1 MINPSVLNVFVVL
14 LVVAVSFMKNN
25 KKVQNFL
32 ISKIETLLYKNLK
45 TTRDLENS
53 FSKVP
58 VSFDS
63 GLGNINPFFTNGAA
77 YTLKDLYDGLCAFKM
92 YEMKSLQYNNVIR
105 KRYNSLPKAQFELVK
120 TIKYGEKLDAV
131 DNTVVEVNQVFMNS
145 LITSYLENN
154 KTVKQKLEEHDPELQ
169 LRTPI
174 NSNGIAFHRIVETLN
189 HLVRDYSEDMFN
201 METKP
206 LLEYIQSRLNT
217 IKSLKSEAN
226 LNNGKTCIILPGS
239 GVGRI
244 AHEVATEHPNAN
256 VHSIE
261 FSSLMYLANQFVY
274 GGKETSSVSPFCNYY
289 SNHLN
294 TEDQLRK
301 FELPLGAFTKPENLK
316 AHYGDFTKF
325 TLASDENEY
334 QNIVIVTA
342 FFIDTAENLLSYLDA
357 IESFQR
363 NLADNKKS
371 TLHWINIGPLKYGT
385 KPMIQLT
392 KKELT
397 LLRKERGW
405 LDLQELCDTSKNIG
419 YITDEKSL
427 YKSYYSVLQF
437 HATKK

>member
-1 MINPSVLNVFVVL
+1 MINPTVLNVFVVI
-14 LVVAVSFMKNN
+14 LVIAVSFMKNN

-32 ISKIETLLYKNLK
+32 ISKIETLLFKNLK
-45 TTRDLENS
+45 TTRDLEAS

-63 GLGNINPFFTNGAA
+63 KFGNVNPYFTNGAA
-77 YTLKDLYDGLCAFKM
+77 YTLRDLYDGLCAFKM

-105 KRYNSLPKAQFELVK
+105 KRYKNLPKGQYELMK
-120 TIKYGEKLDAV
+120 SIGYGEKLDTV
-131 DNTVVEVNQVFMNS
+131 DNTVVETNQVLINS
-145 LITSYLENN
+145 LITSYVHSNAIL
-154 KTVKQKLEEHDPELQ
+154 KQKLEEHDPELQ

-174 NSNGIAFHRIVETLN
+174 NANGVGFHRIVETLN
-189 HLVRDYSEDMFN
+189 HLARDYSDEMFD

-206 LLEYIQSRLNT
+206 LLEYIQSRLDT
-217 IKSLKSEAN
+217 VKLLKSEAT
-226 LNNGKTCIILPGS
+226 LNDAKTCIILPGS

-244 AHEVATEHPNAN
+244 AHEVAAKYPNSH

-274 GGKETSSVSPFCNYY
+274 NGKETSSVSPFCNYY
-289 SNHLN
+289 SNHLT

-301 FELPLGAFTKPENLK
+301 FELPLGSFAKPENLK
-316 AHYGDFTKF
+316 THYGDFTKF
-325 TLASDENEY
+325 TLASEGNEY
-334 QNIVIVTA
+334 QDIIIVTA

-363 NLADNKKS
+363 NLADTKKS

-392 KKELT
+392 KKELS
-397 LLRKERGW
+397 LLRKKRGW
-405 LDLQELCDTSKNIG
+405 SDLQELCDTSKKIG

-437 HATKK
+437 HSTKK